1 VDKRP
6 HEVNGI
12 SRAFP
17 SIPTHETERLI
28 LREVR
33 AEQQRFLALKAPVN
47 QARIFLNIK
56 NDEDWQHEQNKAK
69 LGLRTWNTSSCWFML
84 FDKASGSPIGSCGFH
99 NWFLMHRRAELGYVL
114 IEERWKRLGLMSEAL
129 KFVIPFGF
137 NQLNLIRMEAC
148 ISPENKA
155 SLSIIEKFGF
165 QQEGLLRQ
173 HYTPTGSNSPEDSI
187 LFSLLESDYRVRKNM
202 LS

>member
-1 VDKRP
+1 MDKRP

-173 HYTPTGSNSPEDSI
+173 HYTPKGSNSPEDSI

-202 LS
+202 LG